1 MEVAALA
8 KARASTHEQLSV
20 DRASLAGENWRLGM
34 PDIGAD
40 KVETENFLVLGNVGP
55 NTLKQI
61 GDSAEGLAPKVGE
74 MLKAP
79 SGQPL
84 IKGRMTLFVFRERYD
99 YSEFGKMV
107 ERRDIPSMWRGH
119 FKFSIVDA
127 YAAVIPPKADDY
139 SLQTLIAQQLG
150 GCYVAS
156 LGKGGTP
163 IWFSQGVGRVVA
175 SRLDGGDHRVV
186 AWDNAIPE
194 IVASLTSADAFL
206 TGKPDPESAD
216 IAAYSFVKFLMTD
229 GKRFQILLDKLR
241 AGGDF
246 AKAFPEVYGKTPNA
260 LCEIWV
266 QKPPSRSVPAK
277 KTAGKK

>member
-1 MEVAALA
+1 
-8 KARASTHEQLSV
+8 
-20 DRASLAGENWRLGM
+20 
-34 PDIGAD
+34 
-40 KVETENFLVLGNVGP
+40 
-55 NTLKQI
+55 
-61 GDSAEGLAPKVGE
+61 
-74 MLKAP
+74 
-79 SGQPL
+79 
-84 IKGRMTLFVFRERYD
+84 
-99 YSEFGKMV
+99 MV
-107 ERRDIPSMWRGH
+107 ERRDIPGMWRGH

-163 IWFSQGVGRVVA
+163 LWFSQGVGRVVA

-194 IVASLTSADAFL
+194 IVASLPSADAFL
-206 TGKPDPESAD
+206 TGKLDPESSD

-229 GKRFQILLDKLR
+229 GKRFQVLLDKLR

-246 AKAFPEVYGKTPNA
+246 AKVFPEVYGKTPSA
-260 LCEIWV
+260 LCDVWV